1 MSFSQLRGKLS
12 TKQCFRLFTEI
23 ASKIKYRRMS
33 HQKTHLFK
41 EEKVE
46 KELKKIFHTIVYLLK
61 LNIFKKNGVNKT
73 MVLILFFWKNMY
85 IFMIWRVSVCGR
97 RKSVEIQQMILI
109 LLQTSC
115 ILLSGNQEYGL
126 VYGFWFLLLN
136 IHFHPSLIL
145 RKIMYIIKSND
156 LFF

>member
-1 MSFSQLRGKLS
+1 
-12 TKQCFRLFTEI
+12 
-23 ASKIKYRRMS
+23 MS

-97 RKSVEIQQMILI
+97 RKSVEI
-109 LLQTSC
+109 
-115 ILLSGNQEYGL
+115 
-126 VYGFWFLLLN
+126 
-136 IHFHPSLIL
+136 
-145 RKIMYIIKSND
+145 
-156 LFF
+156 